1 MTVPPITSIISFVS
15 SESDDKCDSVAQL
28 DRAFDYES
36 KGRRFESCR
45 GHQLKISTAEYA
57 VFFYFYWAAFIIK
70 NIIIKI
76 TKKRIN
82 QKSMGEALKI

>member
-1 MTVPPITSIISFVS
+1 MLPPLKKFKKFLNFCLTVPPITSIISFVS

-57 VFFYFYWAAFIIK
+57 VFFYFY
-70 NIIIKI
+70 
-76 TKKRIN
+76 
-82 QKSMGEALKI
+82 

>member
-57 VFFYFYWAAFIIK
+57 VFFYALQQNNIK
-70 NIIIKI
+70 AKNSIYCKAIDK
-76 TKKRIN
+76 N
-82 QKSMGEALKI
+82 CGG